1 MNRHLWSCLQR
12 LWAIVVFI
20 LTSSRRCAH
29 SLVHPLITRL
39 PLPVC
44 VCVFSKIQFCKYIN
58 NVMLT
63 ECILWTQLR
72 MLLQHGHTRHLD
84 SMRNCWKLV
93 QPKHDQKWKDGPI
106 YYLERRSG
114 GPGAMV
120 WILGDCLDA
129 VPGLGEA
136 RHCHPCPIQHIFHPT
151 RKANCKPPLAPLF
164 FFLLFFLFGVMF
176 PRGGSCHHENST
188 TPCII

>member
-1 MNRHLWSCLQR
+1 M
-12 LWAIVVFI
+12 I
-20 LTSSRRCAH
+20 LPTEALSHSGVYPDEFTQMRAFTCA
-29 SLVHPLITRL
+29 SPNTLVARTRFTFTT
-39 PLPVC
+39 VC
-44 VCVFSKIQFCKYIN
+44 FLKFNFEYIN

-164 FFLLFFLFGVMF
+164 FFLLFFLFGVMC
-176 PRGGSCHHENST
+176 RGGGCHHENST